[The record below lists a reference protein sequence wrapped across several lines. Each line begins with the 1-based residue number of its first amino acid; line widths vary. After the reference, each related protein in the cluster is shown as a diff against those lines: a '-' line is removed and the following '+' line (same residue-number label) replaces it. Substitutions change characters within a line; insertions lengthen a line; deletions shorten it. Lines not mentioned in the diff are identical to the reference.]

1 MYGGYQKCS
10 KCNSKK
16 LLICFGTNDRGY
28 VYKTCECCRV
38 KDKVNRA
45 KYSANRERYSYI
57 EEYTNDLNFDSVG
70 CIPKH

>member
-1 MYGGYQKCS
+1 MYEGYKKCS

-16 LLICFGTNDRGY
+16 LQMCFGINDRGV

-38 KDKVNRA
+38 KDRVNRA

-57 EEYTNDLNFDSVG
+57 EEYTNNLNFESVG
-70 CIPKH
+70 YIPKH